1 MRKVQMLSPQMLSPQ
16 TLSPQTLS
24 PQMLENHAYTARF
37 DRFGV
42 AFRTSNCGRFAQLL
56 RPSGQPIVDVSNVSN
71 AGTNGCDVIPC
82 ERCGSLARVGHG
94 YCLSCVLQQGL
105 EYDGE
110 NAGHW
115 DEVLEEVNVRGAE
128 WRIGNYQILQE
139 IGRGGM
145 GLIYRARQRNSQRIV
160 ALKRIL
166 SVYADSR
173 ETLARFRREA
183 VTVATLR
190 HPNILPIYE
199 LGETEDGLPFFTMK
213 HASGGTLLEAARS
226 LRHDPRQSVR
236 LIAKVSRA
244 MEYAHGEGV
253 LHRDLKPGNILLDEH
268 GEPLVSDF
276 GLAKSL
282 EVPTDLTRT
291 LTSFGTPGFIA
302 PEQAH
307 GPAKDLNSAADIYS
321 IGAVLFYLLTG
332 RPPFVGEN
340 ALAVIKEAADKPAPK
355 LRTLA
360 PELDRA
366 LEIICAKCLEREPD
380 ARYFSAAD
388 LAGDLERW
396 LQGRAIVAR
405 RFPMPVRV
413 WRWSKRNPKFAG
425 ALAAGVVLAVINL
438 LAAFAISHLLSIAGH
453 DRLTHHT
460 VASLRFQDLHE
471 LNTSLNSVTEA
482 MKSLDTAD
490 AKKDAAPGSI
500 EEADANVHASAAR
513 QGTDLAD

>member
-1 MRKVQMLSPQMLSPQ
+1 MGKEYTLFPQK
-16 TLSPQTLS
+16 
-24 PQMLENHAYTARF
+24 LENDAHTARF
-37 DRFGV
+37 ADRFGV
-42 AFRTSNCGRFAQLL
+42 TLRTSNCGRFAQLL
-56 RPSGQPIVDVSNVSN
+56 RPSRQPIVDVSDASN
-71 AGTNGCDVIPC
+71 PDTNRCDVIPC
-82 ERCGSLARVGHG
+82 ERCGSPAHVGRG

-115 DEVLEEVNVRGAE
+115 DDVLEEVNVRGAE
-128 WRIGNYQILQE
+128 WRIGNYQILKE

-145 GLIYRARQRNSQRIV
+145 GVIYRARQRNSQRIV

-166 SVYADSR
+166 SVHAESR
-173 ETLARFRREA
+173 ETLARFRHEA
-183 VTVATLR
+183 VTVASLR

-213 HASGGTLLEAARS
+213 HAPGGTLLEAARS
-226 LRHDPRQSVR
+226 LRHDPRRSVR

-244 MEYAHGEGV
+244 MQYAHGEGV
-253 LHRDLKPGNILLDEH
+253 LHRDLKPGNILLDEN

-282 EVPTDLTRT
+282 ETPTDLTRT

-307 GPAKDLNSAADIYS
+307 GPAKDLNPAADIYS

-360 PELDRA
+360 PELDRD
-366 LEIICAKCLEREPD
+366 LEIICAKCLEHEPE

-388 LAGDLERW
+388 LAEDLERW
-396 LQGRAIVAR
+396 LEGRAIVAR
-405 RFPMPVRV
+405 R
-413 WRWSKRNPKFAG
+413 
-425 ALAAGVVLAVINL
+425 LAVPVPS
-438 LAAFAISHLLSIAGH
+438 LALVKAQPKV
-453 DRLTHHT
+453 R
-460 VASLRFQDLHE
+460 RR
-471 LNTSLNSVTEA
+471 
-482 MKSLDTAD
+482 
-490 AKKDAAPGSI
+490 
-500 EEADANVHASAAR
+500 AR
-513 QGTDLAD
+513 CKRYPCST

>member
-1 MRKVQMLSPQMLSPQ
+1 MGKEQMVFPQD
-16 TLSPQTLS
+16 
-24 PQMLENHAYTARF
+24 LENDTNTARF
-37 DRFGV
+37 ADRFGV
-42 AFRTSNCGRFAQLL
+42 TLRTSSCGRLAQLL
-56 RPSGQPIVDVSNVSN
+56 QPSGQPIVDVGNVSN

-82 ERCGSLARVGHG
+82 ERCGSPARVGRG

-115 DEVLEEVNVRGAE
+115 DDVLEEVNVRGVE
-128 WRIGNYQILQE
+128 WRLGNYQILKE

-145 GLIYRARQRNSQRIV
+145 GVIYRARERNSQRTV

-166 SVYADSR
+166 SVHAESR
-173 ETLARFRREA
+173 ETLARFQHEA
-183 VTVATLR
+183 VIVASLH

-213 HASGGTLLEAARS
+213 HAPGGTLLEAARG
-226 LRHDPRQSVR
+226 LRHDPRRSVR

-244 MEYAHGEGV
+244 MEYAHGERV

-282 EVPTDLTRT
+282 EMPTDLTRT

-307 GPAKDLNSAADIYS
+307 GPAKDLNPAADIYS

-360 PELDRA
+360 PELGRD
-366 LEIICAKCLEREPD
+366 LEIICAKCLEHEPE
-380 ARYFSAAD
+380 ARYFSAGD
-388 LAGDLERW
+388 LAEDLERW
-396 LQGRAIVAR
+396 LEGRAIVAR
-405 RFPMPVRV
+405 RLAMPVRV

-425 ALAAGVVLAVINL
+425 ALAASVVLAVLNL
-438 LAAFAISHLLSIAGH
+438 LAAFTISHLLSIVGH
-453 DRLTHHT
+453 DRLAHHT
-460 VASLRFQDLHE
+460 VASVRDLRE
-471 LNTSLNSVTEA
+471 LTATLNSGTEA
-482 MKSLDTAD
+482 MKSLDSAD
-490 AKKDAAPGSI
+490 AKTNPADRST
-500 EEADANVHASAAR
+500 EEADADEHASAAR
-513 QGTDLAD
+513 QGAEL

>member
-1 MRKVQMLSPQMLSPQ
+1 MGKEQMVFPQD
-16 TLSPQTLS
+16 
-24 PQMLENHAYTARF
+24 LENDTNTARF
-37 DRFGV
+37 ADRFGV
-42 AFRTSNCGRFAQLL
+42 TLRTSSCGRLAQLL
-56 RPSGQPIVDVSNVSN
+56 QPSGQPIVDVGNVSN

-82 ERCGSLARVGHG
+82 ERCGSPARVGRG

-115 DEVLEEVNVRGAE
+115 DDVLEEVNVRGVE
-128 WRIGNYQILQE
+128 WRLGNYQILKE

-145 GLIYRARQRNSQRIV
+145 GVIYRARERNSQRTV

-166 SVYADSR
+166 SVHAESR
-173 ETLARFRREA
+173 ETLARFQHEA
-183 VTVATLR
+183 VIVASLH

-213 HASGGTLLEAARS
+213 HAPGGTLLEAARG
-226 LRHDPRQSVR
+226 LRHDPRRSVR

-244 MEYAHGEGV
+244 MEYAHGERV

-282 EVPTDLTRT
+282 EMPTDLTRT

-307 GPAKDLNSAADIYS
+307 GPAKDLNPAADIYS

-360 PELDRA
+360 PKLGGD
-366 LEIICAKCLEREPD
+366 LEIICAKCLEHEPE
-380 ARYFSAAD
+380 ARYFSAGD
-388 LAGDLERW
+388 LAEDLERW
-396 LQGRAIVAR
+396 LEGRAIVAR
-405 RFPMPVRV
+405 RLAMPVRV

-425 ALAAGVVLAVINL
+425 ALAASVVLAVLNL
-438 LAAFAISHLLSIAGH
+438 LAAFTISHLLSIVGP
-453 DRLTHHT
+453 DRLAHQT
-460 VASLRFQDLHE
+460 VASVRSQDLRE
-471 LNTSLNSVTEA
+471 LTATLNSGTEA
-482 MKSLDTAD
+482 MKSLDSAD
-490 AKKDAAPGSI
+490 AKTDPADRST
-500 EEADANVHASAAR
+500 EEADADERASAAR
-513 QGTDLAD
+513 QGAEL